1 MATLGAVSDDVLDF
15 DATTLPGRPCSMA
28 AALSLV
34 GEKWALL
41 AVREI
46 FWGNH
51 RFDEIARNTGAPRD
65 RLAARLRSLEA
76 AGVVERQPYSERPPR
91 FEYHLTPAGRD
102 LSTVMDA
109 LRSWG
114 DRWLAGP
121 PPAAIAHSCGE
132 TLDGLYV
139 CRHCGDEVRNL
150 DLELQMRMPDWDR
163 SGPLA

>member
-1 MATLGAVSDDVLDF
+1 MSDDLLEF
-15 DATTLPGRPCSMA
+15 DATTIPGRPCSMA

-41 AVREI
+41 AIREI

-65 RLAARLRSLEA
+65 RLAARLRGLEA
-76 AGVVERQPYSERPPR
+76 AGVVERHPYSERPPR

-102 LSTVMDA
+102 LSTVMHA

-114 DRWLAGP
+114 DRWLTGE
-121 PPAAIAHSCGE
+121 PPAAVGHSCGE
-132 TLDGLYV
+132 DLDALYV
-139 CRHCGDEVRNL
+139 CRHCGDEVRNR
-150 DLELQMRMPDWDR
+150 DLELRMRSDDWDR
-163 SGPLA
+163 SGPLVQA